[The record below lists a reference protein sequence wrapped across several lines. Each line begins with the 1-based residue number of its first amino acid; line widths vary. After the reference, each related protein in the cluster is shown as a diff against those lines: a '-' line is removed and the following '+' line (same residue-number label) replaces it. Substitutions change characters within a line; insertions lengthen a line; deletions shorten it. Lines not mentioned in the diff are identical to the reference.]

1 MQAGWRIG
9 SIFGIPL
16 YIDSS
21 WFVIVVLVT
30 LLNSQEYVQWGELLS
45 WGAGLAVALLLFAS
59 VLLHELGHSLIAK
72 SQGIQVNSITLF
84 LFGGIASIEKE
95 SKTPGQAFQVA
106 IAGPLVSLALFFLL
120 TALAQSLPEPN
131 LIREIA
137 QRIGEINL
145 VLAIFNLIPG
155 LPLDGGQ
162 VLKATVWRITGSR
175 FAGVRWAARSGQF
188 LGWGAIFLGL
198 FALFAANNYSGLWIA
213 LIGLFVI
220 RNASSYSRMSD
231 LQETLI
237 KIQASDVMTR
247 EFRVIDAEMTL
258 RQFADDYLIA
268 ADSIPVFFAASDGR
282 YRGLVSVDDLRM
294 IERSQ
299 WEKQTL
305 HEIVT
310 PLDQL
315 ISIVEKSLL
324 VEVINKM
331 EEHQLPRITVL
342 SPAGAVSGIIDRGD
356 VVRAVAKSLKVPI
369 PEASIKRIKEEGTY
383 PPGLPLDAIAKTAAS
398 YTEDSELK
406 DPMDRHSNSVKG

>member
-9 SIFGIPL
+9 TIFGIPL

-30 LLNSQEYVQWGELLS
+30 LLNSQEYLQWGELLS

-131 LIREIA
+131 LVREIA

-162 VLKATVWRITGSR
+162 VLKATVWQITGSR

-198 FALFAANNYSGLWIA
+198 FALFAGNNYSGLWIA

-231 LQETLI
+231 LQEVLL

-258 RQFADDYLIA
+258 RQFADDYLICPS
-268 ADSIPVFFAASDGR
+268 SIPVFFAASSGR
-282 YRGLVSVDDLRM
+282 YRGLVSVDKLRM
-294 IERSQ
+294 VERSQ
-299 WEKQTL
+299 WETQTL
-305 HEIVT
+305 HDIVT

-315 ISIVEKSLL
+315 IAVPEKALL
-324 VEVINKM
+324 VEVINQM
-331 EEHQLPRITVL
+331 ESQGLPRITVL

-356 VVRAVAKSLKVPI
+356 VVRAVAKSLRVPI
-369 PEASIKRIKEEGTY
+369 PEANIKRIKEDGSY
-383 PPGLPLDAIAKTAAS
+383 PPGLPLDAIAKTVAS
-398 YTEDSELK
+398 YTE
-406 DPMDRHSNSVKG
+406 N

>member
-9 SIFGIPL
+9 TIFGIPL

-30 LLNSQEYVQWGELLS
+30 LLNSQEYLQWGELLS

-131 LIREIA
+131 LVREIA

-162 VLKATVWRITGSR
+162 VLKATVWQITGSR

-198 FALFAANNYSGLWIA
+198 FALFAGNNYSGLWIA

-231 LQETLI
+231 LQEVLL

-258 RQFADDYLIA
+258 RQFADDYLICPS
-268 ADSIPVFFAASDGR
+268 SIPVFFAASSGR
-282 YRGLVSVDDLRM
+282 YRGLVSVDKLRM
-294 IERSQ
+294 VERSQ
-299 WEKQTL
+299 WETQTL
-305 HEIVT
+305 HDIVT

-315 ISIVEKSLL
+315 IAVPEKALL
-324 VEVINKM
+324 VEVINQM
-331 EEHQLPRITVL
+331 ESQGLPRITVL

-356 VVRAVAKSLKVPI
+356 VVRAVAKSLRVPI
-369 PEASIKRIKEEGTY
+369 PEANIKRIKEDGSY

-398 YTEDSELK
+398 YTE
-406 DPMDRHSNSVKG
+406 N

>member
-9 SIFGIPL
+9 TIFGIPL

-30 LLNSQEYVQWGELLS
+30 LLNSQEYLQWGELLS

-131 LIREIA
+131 LVREIA

-162 VLKATVWRITGSR
+162 VLKATVWQITGSR

-231 LQETLI
+231 LQETLL

-258 RQFADDYLIA
+258 RQFADDYLICPS
-268 ADSIPVFFAASDGR
+268 SIPVFFAASSGR
-282 YRGLVSVDDLRM
+282 YRGLVSVDKLRM
-294 IERSQ
+294 VERSQ
-299 WEKQTL
+299 WEIQTL
-305 HEIVT
+305 HDIVT
-310 PLDQL
+310 PLEQL
-315 ISIVEKSLL
+315 IAVPEKALL
-324 VEVINKM
+324 VEVINQM
-331 EEHQLPRITVL
+331 ESQGLPRITVL

-356 VVRAVAKSLKVPI
+356 VVRAVAKSLRVPI
-369 PEASIKRIKEEGTY
+369 PEANIKRIKEDGSY

-398 YTEDSELK
+398 YTE
-406 DPMDRHSNSVKG
+406 N

>member
-30 LLNSQEYVQWGELLS
+30 LLNSQEYLQWGELLS
-45 WGAGLAVALLLFAS
+45 WGAGLAVALLLFGS

-106 IAGPLVSLALFFLL
+106 IAGPLVSLALFFVL

-131 LIREIA
+131 LVREIA

-162 VLKATVWRITGSR
+162 VLKATVWQITGSR

-198 FALFAANNYSGLWIA
+198 FALFAGNNYSGLWIA

-231 LQETLI
+231 LQEVLL

-258 RQFADDYLIA
+258 RQFADDYLICPS
-268 ADSIPVFFAASDGR
+268 SIPVFFAASSGR
-282 YRGLVSVDDLRM
+282 YRGLVSVDKLRM
-294 IERSQ
+294 VERSQ
-299 WEKQTL
+299 WETQTL
-305 HEIVT
+305 HDIVT

-315 ISIVEKSLL
+315 IAVPEKALL
-324 VEVINKM
+324 VEVINQM
-331 EEHQLPRITVL
+331 ESQGLPRITVL

-356 VVRAVAKSLKVPI
+356 VVRAVAKYLKVPI
-369 PEASIKRIKEEGTY
+369 PEANIKRIKEDGSY

-398 YTEDSELK
+398 YTE
-406 DPMDRHSNSVKG
+406 N